1 MILSTGMQ
9 SPMRLSKKV
18 EYGIVAIVHL
28 TQRARTGRT
37 YLQSREI
44 AEHEHLPGK
53 FLESILLALKSGGI
67 LESKVGAGG
76 GYRLIRDPREL
87 TLAEVIHA
95 LEAQPQAE
103 ASTFDPPGA
112 EDAPGREALSLV
124 NDRID
129 DAFRTAVGSLTLAEL
144 LGLVAERVPAHSL
157 E

>member
-1 MILSTGMQ
+1 
-9 SPMRLSKKV
+9 MRLSKKV

-28 TQRARTGRT
+28 TQRARKGRG

-53 FLESILLALKSGGI
+53 FLESILLGLKSGGI

-76 GYRLIRDPREL
+76 GYRLIRDPQDL
-87 TLAEVIHA
+87 TIAEVVQA
-95 LEAQPQAE
+95 LEAPPPAE
-103 ASTFDPPGA
+103 PEFSPLGA
-112 EDAPGREALSLV
+112 DDAPGREALGLV

-144 LGLVAERVPAHSL
+144 MGLVADRVPAGH
-157 E
+157 

>member
-1 MILSTGMQ
+1 MILSTGTH

-28 TQRARTGRT
+28 TQRARKGRN

-76 GYRLIRDPREL
+76 GYRLIRDPHEL
-87 TLAEVIHA
+87 LLAEVIAA
-95 LEAQPQAE
+95 LETPA
-103 ASTFDPPGA
+103 ASEQEFVATGA

-144 LGLVAERVPAHSL
+144 MALVADRVPAGR
-157 E
+157 